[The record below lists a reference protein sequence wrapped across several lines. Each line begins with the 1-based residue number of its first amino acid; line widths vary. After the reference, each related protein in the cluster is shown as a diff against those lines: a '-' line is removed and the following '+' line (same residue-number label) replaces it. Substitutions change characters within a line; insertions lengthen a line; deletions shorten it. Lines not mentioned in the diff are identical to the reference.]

1 MSGGSGRFRWW
12 VLCCGVVLG
21 VVGGASGDRL
31 RSRHLARDELGR
43 ALVQHTQA
51 DLLPL
56 GHHRRHEGSTPLKEM
71 RVDAMHH
78 QFFFIEV

>member
-1 MSGGSGRFRWW
+1 MRSSVSHPTSSQNHSLQVG
-12 VLCCGVVLG
+12 
-21 VVGGASGDRL
+21 VGGASVDRL

-43 ALVQHTQA
+43 ALVQDTQA

-71 RVDAMHH
+71 GVDAMHH